1 MAGNTIT
8 TGFGLRKYL
17 DPSTFQLYHKTFWYD
32 LRYAEILLTYCEAV
46 VESNASS
53 KFDNAKKYLN
63 DIRHRAAFKDDVALT
78 LDNVLHQRELE
89 LAFENDQIYT
99 LHRRRDFYN
108 KRVDPATKGT
118 KLALTPVLDLSS
130 GEPKYIF
137 VRSIFYAEDPLTGG
151 KASDYHTDYISYYK
165 RISDFGVNKFEPNPA
180 DE

>member
-1 MAGNTIT
+1 M
-8 TGFGLRKYL
+8 
-17 DPSTFQLYHKTFWYD
+17 
-32 LRYAEILLTYCEAV
+32 
-46 VESNASS
+46 
-53 KFDNAKKYLN
+53 
-63 DIRHRAAFKDDVALT
+63 
-78 LDNVLHQRELE
+78 LHQRELE